1 MKPAAMPFVWL
12 CMSVLVVIAAV
23 LLPPLGVFLVAG
35 MGRDFWIAMGLTFLF
50 YLPGMA
56 FALFIVLGGSTAR
69 LAESVVRLWESAR
82 A

>member
-1 MKPAAMPFVWL
+1 MKPAATPFVYL
-12 CMSVLVVIAAV
+12 LMKAAAIIAAI

-35 MGRDFWIAMGLTFLF
+35 MGRDFWIAMALTFLF
-50 YLPGMA
+50 YLPGVA

-69 LAESVVRLWESAR
+69 LADAFARRGQSAK

>member
-1 MKPAAMPFVWL
+1 MKPVGMPFVSL
-12 CMSVLVVIAAV
+12 CMTVPAIIAAV

-35 MGRDFWIAMGLTFLF
+35 MGRDFWIAMGLTALF

-56 FALFIVLGGSTAR
+56 FALFIVLGGSTSR
-69 LAESVVRLWESAR
+69 LAESFTRLWQSAK